1 MKTLLYII
9 ALQFVC
15 TVCVGQ
21 NVAKDQLVR
30 EIEAFKADT
39 YKAITQFLNPQL
51 DLQSRINAAIK
62 YPFIYDAQ
70 QVQKAKAIVLNNSE
84 SAQLRAVA
92 LSKIFV
98 YVPDD
103 ETLGNSLIQWIQDT
117 QTPKELRNETLNAL
131 SNLTFSGFATF
142 SKRQELTAAL
152 RNVCRDPELR
162 FRQFAFS
169 FLMDHN
175 DSFAQSLLVEQLEQ
189 SRTDLLPTVECLRL
203 LALNPKG
210 DYLPTAYK
218 ILQNPPN
225 KESKVEAIILC
236 GNYAPAKNTIISL
249 LKDKKQPEDLRTV
262 VLSTLNSNYPK
273 EFASLVE
280 NMIIDPNEPEGLRAT
295 AIVMETLRRKS
306 NQKRIIGDNFEKNVE
321 TLKNSPLPSIRKA
334 TDLYINDVK
343 SRM

>member
-1 MKTLLYII
+1 MKTLIYII
-9 ALQFVC
+9 ALQFFSI
-15 TVCVGQ
+15 VCVGQ

-30 EIEAFKADT
+30 EIEAYKAET
-39 YKAITQFLNPQL
+39 YKAVTQFLNPQL
-51 DLQSRINAAIK
+51 DLQSRINAVTK

-70 QVQKAKAIVLNNSE
+70 QVQKAKEIVLNNSQ
-84 SAQLRAVA
+84 ATQLRAVA

-103 ETLGNSLIQWIQDT
+103 ETLGNSLIKWIQDT

-131 SNLTFSGFATF
+131 SNLTFSGFSTF

-152 RNVCRDPELR
+152 RNVCRDPELP

-175 DSFAQSLLVEQLEQ
+175 DSFAQSLLIEQLEQ

-210 DYLPTAYK
+210 DYLPAAYK
-218 ILQNPPN
+218 VLQNPPN
-225 KESKVEAIILC
+225 KESKIEAIILC
-236 GNYAPAKNTIISL
+236 GNYAPAKNTIIAL

-262 VLSTLNSNYPK
+262 VLSTMNANYPK
-273 EFASLVE
+273 EFASLVA
-280 NMIIDPNEPEGLRAT
+280 NMIIDPNEPEELRAT

-306 NQKRIIGDNFEKNVE
+306 NQKRTVGDSFEKNVE
-321 TLKNSPLPSIRKA
+321 TLRNSPLPSIRKA
-334 TDLYINDVK
+334 TDSYINDVK